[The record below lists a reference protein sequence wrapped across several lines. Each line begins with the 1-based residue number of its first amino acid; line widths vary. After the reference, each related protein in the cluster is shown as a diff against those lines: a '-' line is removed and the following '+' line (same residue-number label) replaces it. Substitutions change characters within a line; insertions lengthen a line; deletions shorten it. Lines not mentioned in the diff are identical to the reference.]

1 MCLDVSSVCHRQG
14 KCTEY
19 WVNLTTVLVCRFE
32 ITPANVQVFISK
44 GLKMSPG
51 NLNASLSMHFYTG
64 SFICSR
70 NISTFTVA
78 MKSKTAGQAQR
89 SGL

>member
-1 MCLDVSSVCHRQG
+1 MFRRVCHRQG

-19 WVNLTTVLVCRFE
+19 WVNLTPVLVCKFE

-44 GLKMSPG
+44 GLEMCPG
-51 NLNASLSMHFYTG
+51 NLSASLSMHLTTTI
-64 SFICSR
+64 ICSR

-78 MKSKTAGQAQR
+78 MKPEKTGQTQR
-89 SGL
+89 RGL